1 MTASKTIKT
10 PMMSLRVQPDVSDE
24 AVSRICHRLSK
35 LNFHTLLE
43 DISVV
48 EKLVGKTPQSGNQRR
63 RSYTIKLRLM
73 EDMKETYGLSDDVI
87 EDVIEKRFCR
97 LLHNNIQKYL
107 KRRVKNDCK
116 ERRIMFSWIDELTI
130 WLSL

>member
-10 PMMSLRVQPDVSDE
+10 PMMSLRVKADATNEDVTK
-24 AVSRICHRLSK
+24 ICNRLSK

-43 DISVV
+43 DISVS
-48 EKLVGKTPQSGNQRR
+48 EKLKGKSLQSGNHRR
-63 RSYTIKLRLM
+63 RSYTVRFQFARDM
-73 EDMKETYGLSDDVI
+73 EEMYGLTDDRI
-87 EDVIEKRFCR
+87 EEVIEKRFCR

-116 ERRIMFSWIDELTI
+116 FIF
-130 WLSL
+130 